1 MKNDIDS
8 ILNSLFS
15 GGKLNAGSG
24 ARSRAAQEAEEF
36 LKRIEETDRGMH
48 RGLDRQISDLER
60 INDEA
65 QRSMAEMRRL
75 LENDGASAAETAEE
89 VKEEAP
95 APSAAKPTAKG
106 AAEEPPKDTAVL
118 FREAREA
125 AGDTVIGQDAFLNS
139 LFTAF
144 KRPGITGTPEGRPAA
159 VVVIS
164 GREGTGR
171 HSALSVTASS
181 LAQGGAL
188 KNGKIARVDLALYP
202 NAEDGRLLTQDL
214 FSALQSGDDVVLFEN
229 FERCHKSLLP
239 MLAALC
245 ETGTLKLTTRYAL
258 QKGMLID
265 VGTALVPNAVSE
277 LRAAGQYFVF
287 ITDRDEAAFAD
298 AFGAPFLSAVTDFCR
313 TEDFTPESLRK
324 IGRLAMEALAARAAE
339 RLQFTVSFGDDA
351 ADFEHI
357 GVVRDGQD
365 YLAAQFSRKDGV
377 ESIDRL
383 AERCFRLLSEEK
395 LRRGVGAL
403 SGAVRVQDGALA
415 FVFPDFTVTVGEEKQ
430 TVNQA
435 AVEAVKAEMDRIVGL
450 REVKDYVLSL
460 EQNYVIQR
468 LRESRGM
475 KADVP
480 AMHMIFT
487 GNPGT
492 GKTTIARLVSRYLK
506 AMGVLTGGQ
515 LVEVTRADLVGKY
528 VGHTAPLTQQVIRSA
543 IGGVLFIDEAYA
555 LYRGADDSFGLE
567 AIDTIVKGMED
578 NRQNLIVILA
588 GYSREM
594 EEFLTANSGLKSR
607 FPNIIEFPDYT
618 AEELL
623 CITRIT
629 VENKGYVLDAACDA
643 PLTAYFAARQAAD
656 ARTAGNGRMARNLV
670 EDAILNQSRRLTAGD
685 VSALTQQN
693 LETLL
698 PEDFDLTPKE

>member
-36 LKRIEETDRGMH
+36 LKRIEETDKGMH

-106 AAEEPPKDTAVL
+106 AAEEPPRDTAVL

-265 VGTALVPNAVSE
+265 VGTALVPNVVSE

-351 ADFEHI
+351 AD
-357 GVVRDGQD
+357 

-377 ESIDRL
+377 ESIGRL

-395 LRRGVGAL
+395 LRRSVGAL

-623 CITRIT
+623 RITRIT

>member
-75 LENDGASAAETAEE
+75 LENDGASAAETAQEVKEE
-89 VKEEAP
+89 AKEEAP

-106 AAEEPPKDTAVL
+106 AAEEPPRDTAVL

-144 KRPGITGTPEGRPAA
+144 KRPSITGTPEGRPAA

-351 ADFEHI
+351 A
-357 GVVRDGQD
+357 D

-623 CITRIT
+623 RITRIT

>member
-36 LKRIEETDRGMH
+36 LKRIEETDKGMH

-75 LENDGASAAETAEE
+75 LENDGASAAEE

-106 AAEEPPKDTAVL
+106 AAEEPPRDTAVL

-351 ADFEHI
+351 A
-357 GVVRDGQD
+357 D

-623 CITRIT
+623 RITRIT
-629 VENKGYVLDAACDA
+629 VENKGYALDAACDA

-685 VSALTQQN
+685 VSVLTQQN

>member
-36 LKRIEETDRGMH
+36 LKRIEETDKGMY

-75 LENDGASAAETAEE
+75 LENDGASTAEE
-89 VKEEAP
+89 VKEEEP

-106 AAEEPPKDTAVL
+106 AAEEPPRDTAVL

-351 ADFEHI
+351 A
-357 GVVRDGQD
+357 D

-618 AEELL
+618 AEEPLR
-623 CITRIT
+623 ITRIT

-643 PLTAYFAARQAAD
+643 PLTAHFAARQAAD

>member
-36 LKRIEETDRGMH
+36 LKRIEETDKGMH

-75 LENDGASAAETAEE
+75 LENDGASTAEE

-106 AAEEPPKDTAVL
+106 AAEEPPRDTAVL

-351 ADFEHI
+351 A
-357 GVVRDGQD
+357 D

-623 CITRIT
+623 RITRIT

-685 VSALTQQN
+685 VSVLTQQN

>member
-15 GGKLNAGSG
+15 GGKLHVGENTQ
-24 ARSRAAQEAEEF
+24 SRAAREAEEF
-36 LKRIEETDRGMH
+36 LKSIEQKDRRIGDS
-48 RGLDRQISDLER
+48 LNRQLGDLEK
-60 INDEA
+60 INSEA
-65 QRSMAEMRRL
+65 QKSMEEMRRL
-75 LENDGASAAETAEE
+75 LENDAVPAEKQPEEAEE
-89 VKEEAP
+89 
-95 APSAAKPTAKG
+95 KPIAKG
-106 AAEEPPKDTAVL
+106 AEEPPRDVAQS
-118 FREAREA
+118 FSAAREA
-125 AGDTVIGQDAFLNS
+125 AGSTVIGQDAFLDS

-144 KRPGITGTPEGRPAA
+144 RRPVVTGTAEEKPAA
-159 VVVIS
+159 VIVIS

-171 HSALSVTASS
+171 HSALAVTASS
-181 LAQGGAL
+181 LAKEGAL
-188 KNGKIARVDLALYP
+188 KNGRVARVDLALYP
-202 NAEDGRLLTQDL
+202 NAEDGKLLTQDL
-214 FSALQSGDDVVLFEN
+214 FSALQSESDVVLFEH
-229 FERCHKSLLP
+229 FEQCHKSLLP
-239 MLAALC
+239 MLASLA
-245 ETGTLKLTTRYAL
+245 ETGSLQLSTRYAL

-277 LRAAGQYFVF
+277 LRLNGQYLVF
-287 ITDRDEAAFAD
+287 LTDQKDAALAD
-298 AFGAPFLSAVTDFCR
+298 AFGAPFLAVITDFCR
-313 TEDFTPESLRK
+313 TDAFTQESLVK
-324 IGRLAMEALAARAAE
+324 IGRAAMEALAKRCAE
-339 RLQFTVSFGDDA
+339 RLQFTIAFGEDA
-351 ADFEHI
+351 AKH
-357 GVVRDGQD
+357 
-365 YLAAQFSRKDGV
+365 LAAQFSPKDGV
-377 ESIDRL
+377 ESIDRVT
-383 AERCFRLLSEEK
+383 ERAFRLLSEEK
-395 LRRGVGAL
+395 LRRSASSL
-403 SGAVRVQDGALA
+403 SGEARVQDGALA
-415 FVFPDFTVTVGEEKQ
+415 FVFPDFTVTVSEEKQ
-430 TVNQA
+430 TVIQA
-435 AVEAVKAEMDRIVGL
+435 AVVAVKAEMDRIVGL
-450 REVKDYVLSL
+450 QTVKDYVLSL

-480 AMHMIFT
+480 TMHMIFT

-515 LVEVTRADLVGKY
+515 LIEVTRADLVGKY

-578 NRQNLIVILA
+578 NRENLIVILA

-623 CITRIT
+623 KITRIT
-629 VENKGYVLDAACDA
+629 VENKGYALSPDCDA
-643 PLTAYFAARQAAD
+643 PLAAYFDRRQKAD

-685 VSALTQQN
+685 VSALTKEK

-698 PEDFDLTPKE
+698 PEDFELE

>member
-36 LKRIEETDRGMH
+36 LKRIEETDKGMH

-75 LENDGASAAETAEE
+75 LENDGASTAEE
-89 VKEEAP
+89 VKEEVP
-95 APSAAKPTAKG
+95 APSAAKPTVKG
-106 AAEEPPKDTAVL
+106 AAEEPPRDTAVL

-351 ADFEHI
+351 A
-357 GVVRDGQD
+357 D

-623 CITRIT
+623 RITRIT

>member
-75 LENDGASAAETAEE
+75 LENDGASTAETAEE

-106 AAEEPPKDTAVL
+106 AAEEPPRDTAVL

-351 ADFEHI
+351 AD
-357 GVVRDGQD
+357 

-377 ESIDRL
+377 ESIDRI

-623 CITRIT
+623 RITRIT

>member
-36 LKRIEETDRGMH
+36 LKRIEEMDKGMH

-106 AAEEPPKDTAVL
+106 AAEEPPRDTAVL

-351 ADFEHI
+351 AD
-357 GVVRDGQD
+357 

-383 AERCFRLLSEEK
+383 GERCFRLLSEEK

-415 FVFPDFTVTVGEEKQ
+415 FVFPYFTVTVGEEKQ

-623 CITRIT
+623 RITRIT

>member
-36 LKRIEETDRGMH
+36 LKRIEGTDKGMH

-75 LENDGASAAETAEE
+75 LENDGASTAEE

-106 AAEEPPKDTAVL
+106 AAEEPPRDTAVL

-351 ADFEHI
+351 A
-357 GVVRDGQD
+357 D

>member
-36 LKRIEETDRGMH
+36 LKRIEETDKGMH

-75 LENDGASAAETAEE
+75 LENDGASTAEE

-298 AFGAPFLSAVTDFCR
+298 AFGAPSLSAVTDFCR

-351 ADFEHI
+351 A
-357 GVVRDGQD
+357 D

-415 FVFPDFTVTVGEEKQ
+415 FDFPDFTVTVGEEKQ

-623 CITRIT
+623 RITRIT

>member
-36 LKRIEETDRGMH
+36 LKRIEETDKGMH

-106 AAEEPPKDTAVL
+106 AAEEPPRDTAVL

-351 ADFEHI
+351 AD
-357 GVVRDGQD
+357 

-415 FVFPDFTVTVGEEKQ
+415 FVFPDFTVTVGEEKP

-623 CITRIT
+623 RITRIT

>member
-36 LKRIEETDRGMH
+36 LKRIEETDKGMH

-75 LENDGASAAETAEE
+75 LENDGASTAEE

-106 AAEEPPKDTAVL
+106 AAEEPPRDTAVL

-351 ADFEHI
+351 A
-357 GVVRDGQD
+357 D

-623 CITRIT
+623 RITRIT
-629 VENKGYVLDAACDA
+629 VENKGYALDAACDA

-685 VSALTQQN
+685 VSVLTQQN

>member
-239 MLAALC
+239 MLAVLC

-351 ADFEHI
+351 A
-357 GVVRDGQD
+357 D

-623 CITRIT
+623 RITRIT
-629 VENKGYVLDAACDA
+629 VENKGYALDAACDA

>member
-15 GGKLNAGSG
+15 GGKLHVGENTQ
-24 ARSRAAQEAEEF
+24 SRAAREAEEF
-36 LKRIEETDRGMH
+36 LKSIEQKDRRIGDS
-48 RGLDRQISDLER
+48 LNRQLGDLEK
-60 INDEA
+60 INSEA
-65 QRSMAEMRRL
+65 QKSMEEMRRL
-75 LENDGASAAETAEE
+75 LENDAVPAE
-89 VKEEAP
+89 KQPEEAEK
-95 APSAAKPTAKG
+95 KPTAKG
-106 AAEEPPKDTAVL
+106 AEEPPRDVAQS
-118 FREAREA
+118 FSAAREA
-125 AGDTVIGQDAFLNS
+125 AGGTVIGQDAFLDS

-144 KRPGITGTPEGRPAA
+144 RRPVVTGTAEGKPAA
-159 VVVIS
+159 VIVIS

-171 HSALSVTASS
+171 HSALAVTASS
-181 LAQGGAL
+181 LAKEGAL
-188 KNGKIARVDLALYP
+188 KNGRVARVDLALYP
-202 NAEDGRLLTQDL
+202 NAEDGKLLTQDL
-214 FSALQSGDDVVLFEN
+214 FSALQSESDVVLFEH
-229 FERCHKSLLP
+229 FEQCHKSLLP
-239 MLAALC
+239 MLASLA
-245 ETGTLKLTTRYAL
+245 ETGSLQLSTRYAL

-277 LRAAGQYFVF
+277 LRLNGQYLVF
-287 ITDRDEAAFAD
+287 LTDQKDAALAD
-298 AFGAPFLSAVTDFCR
+298 AFGAPFLAVVTDFCR
-313 TEDFTPESLRK
+313 TDAFTQESLVK
-324 IGRLAMEALAARAAE
+324 IGRAAMKALAKRCAE
-339 RLQFTVSFGDDA
+339 RLQFTIAFGEDA
-351 ADFEHI
+351 AKH
-357 GVVRDGQD
+357 
-365 YLAAQFSRKDGV
+365 LAAQFSPKDGA
-377 ESIDRL
+377 ESIDRVT
-383 AERCFRLLSEEK
+383 ERAFRLLSEEK
-395 LRRGVGAL
+395 LRRSASSL
-403 SGAVRVQDGALA
+403 SGEARVEDGALA

-435 AVEAVKAEMDRIVGL
+435 AVEAVKAEMNRIVGL
-450 REVKDYVLSL
+450 QTVKDYVLSL

-480 AMHMIFT
+480 TMHMIFT

-515 LVEVTRADLVGKY
+515 LIEVTRADLVGKY

-578 NRQNLIVILA
+578 NRENLIVILA

-623 CITRIT
+623 KITRIT
-629 VENKGYVLDAACDA
+629 VENKGYTLSPDCDA
-643 PLTAYFAARQAAD
+643 PLTAYFDRRQKAD

-685 VSALTQQN
+685 VSALTKET

-698 PEDFDLTPKE
+698 PEDFELE

>member
-89 VKEEAP
+89 VKEEASTP
-95 APSAAKPTAKG
+95 YAAKPTAKG
-106 AAEEPPKDTAVL
+106 AAEEPPRDTAVL

-351 ADFEHI
+351 AD
-357 GVVRDGQD
+357 

-480 AMHMIFT
+480 TMHMIFT

-623 CITRIT
+623 RITRIT

>member
-36 LKRIEETDRGMH
+36 LKKIEETDKGMH

-106 AAEEPPKDTAVL
+106 AAEEPPRDTAVL

-351 ADFEHI
+351 AD
-357 GVVRDGQD
+357 

-415 FVFPDFTVTVGEEKQ
+415 FVFPDFTVTVGEEKR

>member
-36 LKRIEETDRGMH
+36 LKRIEETDKGMH

-75 LENDGASAAETAEE
+75 LENDGASTAEE

-181 LAQGGAL
+181 LAQGGVL

-351 ADFEHI
+351 A
-357 GVVRDGQD
+357 D

-623 CITRIT
+623 RITRIT

>member
-24 ARSRAAQEAEEF
+24 TRSRAAQEAEEF
-36 LKRIEETDRGMH
+36 LKRIEETDKGMH

-75 LENDGASAAETAEE
+75 LENDGASTAKE

-106 AAEEPPKDTAVL
+106 AAEEPPRDTAVL

-351 ADFEHI
+351 A
-357 GVVRDGQD
+357 D

-623 CITRIT
+623 RITRIT

>member
-36 LKRIEETDRGMH
+36 LKRIEETDKGMH

-75 LENDGASAAETAEE
+75 LENDGASTAEE

-106 AAEEPPKDTAVL
+106 AAEEPPRDTAVL

-245 ETGTLKLTTRYAL
+245 ETGTLRLTTRYAL

-351 ADFEHI
+351 A
-357 GVVRDGQD
+357 D

-623 CITRIT
+623 RITRIT

>member
-36 LKRIEETDRGMH
+36 LKRIEETDKGMH

-65 QRSMAEMRRL
+65 QRSVAEMRRL
-75 LENDGASAAETAEE
+75 LENDGASAAETAQE

-106 AAEEPPKDTAVL
+106 AAEEPPRDTAVL

-351 ADFEHI
+351 AD
-357 GVVRDGQD
+357 

-377 ESIDRL
+377 ESIDRI

>member
-36 LKRIEETDRGMH
+36 LKRIEETDKGMH

-89 VKEEAP
+89 VKEEVP
-95 APSAAKPTAKG
+95 APSPAKPTAKG
-106 AAEEPPKDTAVL
+106 AAEEPPRDTAVL

-277 LRAAGQYFVF
+277 LRATGQYFVF

-351 ADFEHI
+351 AD
-357 GVVRDGQD
+357 

-383 AERCFRLLSEEK
+383 AERCFQLLSEEK

-623 CITRIT
+623 RITRIT

>member
-36 LKRIEETDRGMH
+36 LKRIEETDKGMH

-298 AFGAPFLSAVTDFCR
+298 AFGAPFLSAVTDFCC

-351 ADFEHI
+351 A
-357 GVVRDGQD
+357 D

-435 AVEAVKAEMDRIVGL
+435 AVEAVKAEMDHIVGL

-623 CITRIT
+623 RITRIT

>member
-36 LKRIEETDRGMH
+36 LKRIDETDKGMH

-75 LENDGASAAETAEE
+75 LENDGASTAEE

-106 AAEEPPKDTAVL
+106 AAEEPPRDTAVL

-351 ADFEHI
+351 ADS
-357 GVVRDGQD
+357 
-365 YLAAQFSRKDGV
+365 LAAQFSRKDGV

-383 AERCFRLLSEEK
+383 AERCFRFLSEEK

-623 CITRIT
+623 RITRIT

>member
-36 LKRIEETDRGMH
+36 LKRIEETDKGMH

-75 LENDGASAAETAEE
+75 LENDGASAAETAKE

-106 AAEEPPKDTAVL
+106 AAEEPPRDTAVL

-313 TEDFTPESLRK
+313 TEDFTPESLRR

-351 ADFEHI
+351 A
-357 GVVRDGQD
+357 D

-415 FVFPDFTVTVGEEKQ
+415 FGFPDFTVTVGEEKQ

-623 CITRIT
+623 RITRIT
-629 VENKGYVLDAACDA
+629 VENKGYVLDAACDV
-643 PLTAYFAARQAAD
+643 PLTAYFAARQAQD

>member
-36 LKRIEETDRGMH
+36 LKRIEETDKGMH

-324 IGRLAMEALAARAAE
+324 IGRLAMEALAMRAAE

-351 ADFEHI
+351 A
-357 GVVRDGQD
+357 D

-623 CITRIT
+623 RITRIT

-643 PLTAYFAARQAAD
+643 PLTAYFAARQAVD

>member
-106 AAEEPPKDTAVL
+106 AAEEPPRDTAVL

-339 RLQFTVSFGDDA
+339 RLQFAVSFGDDA
-351 ADFEHI
+351 A
-357 GVVRDGQD
+357 D

-588 GYSREM
+588 GYSKEM

-623 CITRIT
+623 RITRIT

>member
-36 LKRIEETDRGMH
+36 LKRIEETDKGMH

-75 LENDGASAAETAEE
+75 LENDGASAAETAQE

-106 AAEEPPKDTAVL
+106 AAEEPPRDTAVL

-298 AFGAPFLSAVTDFCR
+298 VFGAPFLSAVTDFCR

-351 ADFEHI
+351 AD
-357 GVVRDGQD
+357 

-377 ESIDRL
+377 ESIDRI

-623 CITRIT
+623 RITRIT

-685 VSALTQQN
+685 VSVLTQQN

>member
-36 LKRIEETDRGMH
+36 LKRIEETDKGMH

-75 LENDGASAAETAEE
+75 LENDGASAAETAQE

-106 AAEEPPKDTAVL
+106 AAEEPPRDTAVL

-351 ADFEHI
+351 A
-357 GVVRDGQD
+357 D

-623 CITRIT
+623 RITRIT

>member
-36 LKRIEETDRGMH
+36 LKRIEETDKGMY

-75 LENDGASAAETAEE
+75 LENDGASTAEE
-89 VKEEAP
+89 VKEEEP

-106 AAEEPPKDTAVL
+106 AAEEPPRDTAVL

-277 LRAAGQYFVF
+277 LRVAGQYFVF

-351 ADFEHI
+351 A
-357 GVVRDGQD
+357 D

-623 CITRIT
+623 RITRIT